1 MPGLGAKFLIFKN
14 VMAAGYTT
22 DAVLGLV
29 GSYIGIYFYLRV
41 IQHLFMKEEQPAAAS
56 VAASRYAFGATLI
69 CLVAAVLIGVFPGW
83 LIG

>member
-1 MPGLGAKFLIFKN
+1 
-14 VMAAGYTT
+14 MAAGYTAY
-22 DAVLGLV
+22 AVLGLV

-41 IQHLFMKEEQPAAAS
+41 IQHLFMKEEQPAVVS
-56 VAASRYAFGATLI
+56 VAASRYALGATLI